1 MTILRIFFFK
11 MLFEKM
17 AFLHISQE
25 QRYLSKKCAGNKA
38 VRFSLNSFLYLN
50 QLVKKYRSA
59 LVTDYKGAPIIIS
72 LLNSNQSGV
81 FHMKKNLLALL
92 LAGVFIAPAIAD
104 KPEWTGKGKPSD
116 EQKAAHQAAMQAK
129 EDIDDSEDRIKEK
142 EEEKEKKEKKEKEEK
157 SRELKGIEK
166 QSLKKSEQ
174 PQKELD
180 KGSDKG
186 QESREE
192 NSKKWWKFWGE

>member
-1 MTILRIFFFK
+1 
-11 MLFEKM
+11 
-17 AFLHISQE
+17 
-25 QRYLSKKCAGNKA
+25 
-38 VRFSLNSFLYLN
+38 
-50 QLVKKYRSA
+50 
-59 LVTDYKGAPIIIS
+59 
-72 LLNSNQSGV
+72 
-81 FHMKKNLLALL
+81 MKKNLLALL

-116 EQKAAHQAAMQAK
+116 EQKAAHQAAMQAEK
-129 EDIDDSEDRIKEK
+129 DIDDGDDRI
-142 EEEKEKKEKKEKEEK
+142 KEKKEKEEK

-166 QSLKKSEQ
+166 QNLKKSEQ

-186 QESREE
+186 QESRDE

>member
-1 MTILRIFFFK
+1 
-11 MLFEKM
+11 
-17 AFLHISQE
+17 
-25 QRYLSKKCAGNKA
+25 
-38 VRFSLNSFLYLN
+38 
-50 QLVKKYRSA
+50 
-59 LVTDYKGAPIIIS
+59 
-72 LLNSNQSGV
+72 
-81 FHMKKNLLALL
+81 MKKNLLALL

-116 EQKAAHQAAMQAK
+116 EQKAAHQAAMQAEK
-129 EDIDDSEDRIKEK
+129 DIDDGDDRI
-142 EEEKEKKEKKEKEEK
+142 KEKKEKEDK

-166 QSLKKSEQ
+166 QNLKKSEQ

-186 QESREE
+186 KESRDE

>member
-1 MTILRIFFFK
+1 
-11 MLFEKM
+11 
-17 AFLHISQE
+17 
-25 QRYLSKKCAGNKA
+25 
-38 VRFSLNSFLYLN
+38 
-50 QLVKKYRSA
+50 
-59 LVTDYKGAPIIIS
+59 
-72 LLNSNQSGV
+72 
-81 FHMKKNLLALL
+81 MKKNLLALL

-116 EQKAAHQAAMQAK
+116 EQKAAHQAAMQAEK
-129 EDIDDSEDRIKEK
+129 DIDDGDDRI
-142 EEEKEKKEKKEKEEK
+142 KEKKEKEDK

-166 QSLKKSEQ
+166 QNLKKSEQ

-186 QESREE
+186 QESRGE

>member
-1 MTILRIFFFK
+1 
-11 MLFEKM
+11 
-17 AFLHISQE
+17 
-25 QRYLSKKCAGNKA
+25 
-38 VRFSLNSFLYLN
+38 
-50 QLVKKYRSA
+50 
-59 LVTDYKGAPIIIS
+59 
-72 LLNSNQSGV
+72 
-81 FHMKKNLLALL
+81 MKKNLLALL

-116 EQKAAHQAAMQAK
+116 EQKAAHEAAMQAK
-129 EDIDDSEDRIKEK
+129 KDIDDRDDRI
-142 EEEKEKKEKKEKEEK
+142 KEKKEKEDK

-166 QSLKKSEQ
+166 QNLKKSEQ

-186 QESREE
+186 QESRDE

>member
-1 MTILRIFFFK
+1 MR
-11 MLFEKM
+11 
-17 AFLHISQE
+17 
-25 QRYLSKKCAGNKA
+25 
-38 VRFSLNSFLYLN
+38 
-50 QLVKKYRSA
+50 
-59 LVTDYKGAPIIIS
+59 
-72 LLNSNQSGV
+72 
-81 FHMKKNLLALL
+81 KNFLALL
-92 LAGVFIAPAIAD
+92 LAGVFTAPAIAD

-129 EDIDDSEDRIKEK
+129 KDIDDRDDRI
-142 EEEKEKKEKKEKEEK
+142 KEKKEKKEKEEK

-166 QSLKKSEQ
+166 QNLKKSEQ

-186 QESREE
+186 KESRDE

>member
-1 MTILRIFFFK
+1 
-11 MLFEKM
+11 
-17 AFLHISQE
+17 
-25 QRYLSKKCAGNKA
+25 
-38 VRFSLNSFLYLN
+38 
-50 QLVKKYRSA
+50 
-59 LVTDYKGAPIIIS
+59 
-72 LLNSNQSGV
+72 
-81 FHMKKNLLALL
+81 MKKNLLALL

-104 KPEWTGKGKPSD
+104 KPEWTDKGKPSN

-142 EEEKEKKEKKEKEEK
+142 TEKTEKEEK

-186 QESREE
+186 KELREE

>member
-1 MTILRIFFFK
+1 
-11 MLFEKM
+11 
-17 AFLHISQE
+17 
-25 QRYLSKKCAGNKA
+25 
-38 VRFSLNSFLYLN
+38 
-50 QLVKKYRSA
+50 
-59 LVTDYKGAPIIIS
+59 
-72 LLNSNQSGV
+72 
-81 FHMKKNLLALL
+81 MKKNLLALL
-92 LAGVFIAPAIAD
+92 LAGVFVAPAIAD

-116 EQKAAHQAAMQAK
+116 EQKAAHQTAMQAK

-142 EEEKEKKEKKEKEEK
+142 EGG
-157 SRELKGIEK
+157 SNELKGIEK

-192 NSKKWWKFWGE
+192 NSKKGWKFWGE

>member
-1 MTILRIFFFK
+1 MPRI
-11 MLFEKM
+11 
-17 AFLHISQE
+17 
-25 QRYLSKKCAGNKA
+25 
-38 VRFSLNSFLYLN
+38 
-50 QLVKKYRSA
+50 
-59 LVTDYKGAPIIIS
+59 TDYKGAPIIIS
-72 LLNSNQSGV
+72 LLNSNQNGE

-116 EQKAAHQAAMQAK
+116 EQKAAHEAAMQAK
-129 EDIDDSEDRIKEK
+129 KDIDDSDDRI
-142 EEEKEKKEKKEKEEK
+142 KEKKEKEEK

-166 QSLKKSEQ
+166 QNLKKSEQ

-186 QESREE
+186 QESRDE

>member
-1 MTILRIFFFK
+1 MPLI
-11 MLFEKM
+11 
-17 AFLHISQE
+17 
-25 QRYLSKKCAGNKA
+25 
-38 VRFSLNSFLYLN
+38 
-50 QLVKKYRSA
+50 
-59 LVTDYKGAPIIIS
+59 TDYRGAPIIIS
-72 LLNSNQSGV
+72 LLNLNQSGV

-92 LAGVFIAPAIAD
+92 LASVFVAPAIAD
-104 KPEWTGKGKPSD
+104 KPDWTGKGKPSD

-142 EEEKEKKEKKEKEEK
+142 EEEKEKKETKEKKEKEEK

>member
-25 QRYLSKKCAGNKA
+25 QRYLSKKCADNKT

-92 LAGVFIAPAIAD
+92 LASVFVAPAIAD

-116 EQKAAHQAAMQAK
+116 EKKAAHQAAMQAK

-142 EEEKEKKEKKEKEEK
+142 EEKEEK
-157 SRELKGIEK
+157 EGSSNELKGIEK

-180 KGSDKG
+180 KGSEKG
-186 QESREE
+186 KESREE

>member
-1 MTILRIFFFK
+1 
-11 MLFEKM
+11 
-17 AFLHISQE
+17 
-25 QRYLSKKCAGNKA
+25 
-38 VRFSLNSFLYLN
+38 
-50 QLVKKYRSA
+50 
-59 LVTDYKGAPIIIS
+59 
-72 LLNSNQSGV
+72 
-81 FHMKKNLLALL
+81 MKKNLLALL

-142 EEEKEKKEKKEKEEK
+142 KEKKEKDEKEEK

-186 QESREE
+186 KESREV
-192 NSKKWWKFWGE
+192 NNKKWWKFWGE

>member
-1 MTILRIFFFK
+1 MPLI
-11 MLFEKM
+11 
-17 AFLHISQE
+17 A
-25 QRYLSKKCAGNKA
+25 
-38 VRFSLNSFLYLN
+38 SF
-50 QLVKKYRSA
+50 
-59 LVTDYKGAPIIIS
+59 KGAWIIIRR
-72 LLNSNQSGV
+72 LNSNQNGE
-81 FHMKKNLLALL
+81 FHMKKNLLVLL

-142 EEEKEKKEKKEKEEK
+142 EEKEEK
-157 SRELKGIEK
+157 EGGSNELKGTEK

>member
-1 MTILRIFFFK
+1 
-11 MLFEKM
+11 
-17 AFLHISQE
+17 
-25 QRYLSKKCAGNKA
+25 
-38 VRFSLNSFLYLN
+38 
-50 QLVKKYRSA
+50 
-59 LVTDYKGAPIIIS
+59 
-72 LLNSNQSGV
+72 
-81 FHMKKNLLALL
+81 MKKNILALL

-116 EQKAAHQAAMQAK
+116 EQKTAHQAAMEAK
-129 EDIDDSEDRIKEK
+129 ENIEDSEDRIKEK
-142 EEEKEKKEKKEKEEK
+142 EEKIETEEKIEKDDK

-166 QSLKKSEQ
+166 QSLKKLEQ

-192 NSKKWWKFWGE
+192 NSKKWWKFWGEKK

>member
-1 MTILRIFFFK
+1 
-11 MLFEKM
+11 
-17 AFLHISQE
+17 
-25 QRYLSKKCAGNKA
+25 
-38 VRFSLNSFLYLN
+38 
-50 QLVKKYRSA
+50 
-59 LVTDYKGAPIIIS
+59 
-72 LLNSNQSGV
+72 
-81 FHMKKNLLALL
+81 MKKNILALL

-116 EQKAAHQAAMQAK
+116 EQKAAHQAAMEAK
-129 EDIDDSEDRIKEK
+129 ENIEDSEDRIKEK
-142 EEEKEKKEKKEKEEK
+142 EEKIETEEKEVK

-166 QSLKKSEQ
+166 QSLKKLEQ

-192 NSKKWWKFWGE
+192 NSKKWWKFWGEEK

>member
-1 MTILRIFFFK
+1 
-11 MLFEKM
+11 
-17 AFLHISQE
+17 
-25 QRYLSKKCAGNKA
+25 
-38 VRFSLNSFLYLN
+38 
-50 QLVKKYRSA
+50 
-59 LVTDYKGAPIIIS
+59 
-72 LLNSNQSGV
+72 
-81 FHMKKNLLALL
+81 MKKNLLALL

-129 EDIDDSEDRIKEK
+129 EDIDDSDDRI
-142 EEEKEKKEKKEKEEK
+142 KEKKEKEDK

-166 QSLKKSEQ
+166 QNLKKSEQ

-186 QESREE
+186 QESRDE